1 MRVRFTKISQKY
13 SAIVTVQQSAPEYDE
28 DVRSENDFGV
38 MSDEDDEEEE
48 EEKSGNEQGND
59 DDHSIF

>member
-1 MRVRFTKISQKY
+1 M
-13 SAIVTVQQSAPEYDE
+13 TVQQSAPEYDE

-38 MSDEDDEEEE
+38 LSDEEEE
-48 EEKSGNEQGND
+48 ECVGGLSDSGGLRSD